1 LGVNLVFL
9 IFVLFFITEIL
20 IMQVTE
26 QHSTT
31 KPQDLNYL
39 MENWQQ
45 IVKQYQMPDMKK
57 AIPQIITSFGPYI
70 LLWAVMYWS
79 LGISYWLTLGLAF
92 LNAFFVV
99 RIFIIQHDCGHQS
112 YFKSRKWND
121 AMGFICSMISM
132 IPYKYWAKSHNFHHG
147 HNGQLE
153 EDNRDIGDVTLYTV
167 EEFKQLTPW
176 QQFQYRIY
184 RMPIV
189 LFGVGSIY
197 YILVHNRLPLIK
209 KTGWES
215 ARFSLLWS
223 NLCMIA
229 FYAAVIWA
237 FGLSVFLKIHLPIVV
252 FFGMIAVW
260 FFYVQHQHEH
270 AYKQWKENW
279 NYVLSA
285 IQGSTYYKLP
295 KVMQWLT
302 GNIGLHHIHHL
313 SALIPNYHLQRC
325 KDENPILQEHITTV
339 TFFESFKYA
348 THKLWDE
355 QQQRMITFR
364 EFYQKYT

>member
-1 LGVNLVFL
+1 MATLN
-9 IFVLFFITEIL
+9 T
-20 IMQVTE
+20 TST
-26 QHSTT
+26 HSEET
-31 KPQDLNYL
+31 QDMNYL
-39 MENWQQ
+39 MENWQH
-45 IVKQYQMPDMKK
+45 IVKSYQIPDMRK
-57 AIPQIITSFGPYI
+57 AIPQIITSFGPYC

-79 LGISYWLTLGLAF
+79 LDVSYALTLALAF
-92 LNAFFVV
+92 LNAFFIV

-121 AMGFICSMISM
+121 AMGFVCSLISM
-132 IPYKYWAKSHNFHHG
+132 IPYKYWAKSHNYHHG

-153 EDNRDIGDVTLYTV
+153 EDSRDIGDVTLYTV
-167 EEFKQLTPW
+167 EEFKKKTPI
-176 QQFQYRIY
+176 QRLNYRIY
-184 RMPIV
+184 RMPLV
-189 LFGVGSIY
+189 LFGIGSVY
-197 YILVHNRLPLIK
+197 YILIHNRLPLIK
-209 KTGWES
+209 KTGWEK

-223 NLCMIA
+223 NICMIA
-229 FYAAVIWA
+229 FYGAVIWA
-237 FGLSVFLKIHLPIVV
+237 FGLSVFLKIHLPMVV

-270 AYKQWKENW
+270 SYKQWRENW

-313 SALIPNYHLQRC
+313 SSLIPNYHLQRC
-325 KDENPILQEHITTV
+325 KDENPILQKYITTI
-339 TFFESFKYA
+339 TFWGSLKYA

-364 EFYQKYT
+364 EFYQKYQ